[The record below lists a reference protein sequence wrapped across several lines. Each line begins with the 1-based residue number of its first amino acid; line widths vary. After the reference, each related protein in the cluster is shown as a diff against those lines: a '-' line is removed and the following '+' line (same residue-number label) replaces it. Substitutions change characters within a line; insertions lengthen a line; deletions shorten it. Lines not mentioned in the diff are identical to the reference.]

1 MTDQNKKQDDFG
13 FDDESMTVDMTLD
26 DGTTVT
32 CAIVT
37 ILTVD
42 KQDYIVLLPLDENG
56 ENTDGEVWIYR
67 YFENENKSPACFFV
81 LYPLET
87 EFACFFAVIR
97 PCHNG
102 GERKKRKD
110 NAEGNGSECAEVAGK
125 HGE

>member
-37 ILTVD
+37 ILTLD

-67 YFENENKSPACFFV
+67 YFENED
-81 LYPLET
+81 YPDEEPRIEYIDDEEEYEMVSDKFDEYL
-87 EFACFFAVIR
+87 
-97 PCHNG
+97 
-102 GERKKRKD
+102 D
-110 NAEGNGSECAEVAGK
+110 NAEFDELLPDDTDSE
-125 HGE
+125 

>member
-37 ILTVD
+37 ILTLD

-67 YFENENKSPACFFV
+67 YFENENNPDEEPRIEYIDDEEEYEMVSDKFDEY
-81 LYPLET
+81 L
-87 EFACFFAVIR
+87 
-97 PCHNG
+97 
-102 GERKKRKD
+102 D
-110 NAEGNGSECAEVAGK
+110 NAEFDELLPDDTDSE
-125 HGE
+125 